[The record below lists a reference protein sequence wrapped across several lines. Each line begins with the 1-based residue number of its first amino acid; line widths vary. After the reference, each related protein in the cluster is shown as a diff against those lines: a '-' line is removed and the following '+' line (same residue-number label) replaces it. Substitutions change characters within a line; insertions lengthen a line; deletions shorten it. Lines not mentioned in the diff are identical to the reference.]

1 MSESEEDKLLG
12 YLRRVTADLHQT
24 RGRLREVEA
33 AAHEPVAVV
42 GMACRYPGGVT
53 TPEDL
58 WHLVQDGTDA
68 ITPFPDDR
76 GWDTEA
82 VYDPDPDEPGRTYV
96 RAGGFLT
103 DVGHFDAEFFG
114 ISPREA
120 QAMDPQQRL
129 LLEASWE
136 AVERAGI
143 DPASLKGRDAGV
155 FVGAVASDYGP
166 RLHDAGGVEGHLM
179 TGTTTSVVSGRIA
192 YTLGLLG
199 PAVTVDTACSSSL
212 VALHLATRSLRQ
224 GECDL
229 ALTGGVTTMPT
240 PGTFIGFSRQR
251 GLARDGRCKPF
262 SDTADGF
269 GPAEGAGMLCLE
281 RLSDARRNGHRV
293 LAVIRGTA
301 VNQDGASSGLSAPN
315 GPAQQRVIRAA
326 LADAGLT
333 APDVDAVEAH
343 GTGTKLGDPIEA
355 QALLATYGR
364 ERAAER
370 PLWLGSVK
378 SNIGHTQAAAGVA
391 GVIKT
396 VLALRNEE
404 LPRTLHADEPSSH
417 VDWSSG
423 TVRLLTRPVPWP
435 RGEQPR
441 RAGVSSFGISGTN
454 AHVVVEEAPVEE
466 APVVVGAPGS
476 GDAPEHGPAATHTFP
491 LVPWVL
497 SAKSAA
503 ALRDQ
508 AARLAAHSER
518 HPDHTPADIGLALA
532 TTRTAFDHR
541 AVLLAPDRARAV
553 ERLTRY
559 ATGTEPAELVTGR
572 DLGGPGPVF
581 VFPGQGSQW
590 AGMAVE
596 LLDSSPVFAE
606 RFAACGTA
614 LEPFVDW
621 SLAEVARGAEGA
633 PGLERVDVVQPV
645 LWAVMV
651 SLAAV
656 WESFGVRPA
665 AVVGHSQG
673 EIAAAVV
680 AGALSVEDGARVVAL
695 RSRTLVALS
704 GRGGMVS
711 VAAPA
716 DDVRRTIDSYHGA
729 LSVAAVNGP
738 STLVVSGDATALEE
752 LLAAYEAEGVRARRI
767 PVDYASH
774 SAHVEEIRADVEK
787 AVSGVS
793 PRPSET
799 PFFST
804 VVAEAIDTTTLDGS
818 YWYRNLRSQVRFE
831 EAVRALLD
839 AGFRQFVEISPH
851 PVLTPGVERTA
862 EDHGSDVSV
871 VGTLR
876 RDDGG
881 GSRLLGSL
889 AEAYV
894 AGAPVTWSR
903 ALDTTGAHRVEL
915 PTYAFQRRHHWL
927 DSGVTPADAA
937 ATGMETVGHPLLDA
951 AVPLPDSDGYL
962 FTGRWSTGT
971 HPWLADHTVRDRVIV
986 PGTALVE
993 TVLRAGD
1000 TVGCDRIEELS
1011 LETPVV
1017 LPDGG
1022 GPLRVQVTVD
1032 GPRDDG
1038 RRAVSVYACGTDGT
1052 DGIWTR
1058 HARGTLSATGV
1069 TGVVGDRDGHGEPA
1083 GLGTWPPADGARTV
1097 DTSGLYERLAD
1108 AGLVYGPAFRGLETV
1123 WRRGEEIYAE
1133 VALPD
1138 EARGAGDGFGLHPAL
1153 LDAALHAWAACTD
1166 DVTAVRL
1173 PFLWT
1178 GVRLYATGA
1187 STLRVR
1193 LAPVAGGG
1201 MSVTVADDT
1210 GRPVASAETLITR
1223 LLGEAG
1229 LGTAAG
1235 SGGGSLHR
1243 VDWTPVPTA
1252 ATGPDHAAPAL
1263 AVVGA
1268 DGLGLDRL
1276 AAHHE
1281 DLTDLVGRTAAGR
1294 CPMPTHVLVGIPP
1307 NTGVDI
1313 AEEAMSAAGHALA
1326 LVQSWLADETFAAAG
1341 SRLVFVTRG
1350 AVAAGTGEGV
1360 PDLATAPVWGLV
1372 RTAQSE
1378 HPGRFV
1384 LVDLDDDPA
1393 SLTALPAAL
1402 RTDEPQLAL
1411 RRGETT
1417 IPQLA
1422 AVPAV
1427 PALPDGSWHL
1437 RTTPAAGLDG
1447 LTPVPTD
1454 AATRPLGERE
1464 IRVEVRAAGLNF
1476 RDVLISLGMYPDPEL
1491 AVLGSEGAGVVT
1503 EVGSAVTGVAVGD
1516 RVMGLAPGWFG
1527 SFVVVDERVVV
1538 GVPVGW
1544 SFVEAASVPVAFVTA
1559 Y

>member
-1 MSESEEDKLLG
+1 MSESEESKLLG

-24 RGRLREVEA
+24 RGRLRELEA
-33 AAHEPVAVV
+33 AAHEPIAVV
-42 GMACRYPGGVT
+42 GMACRYPGGVS

-58 WHLVQDGTDA
+58 WHLVRDGVDA

-82 VYDPDPDEPGRTYV
+82 VYDPDPDESGRTYV
-96 RAGGFLT
+96 REGGFLA

-192 YTLGLLG
+192 YTLGLQG

-262 SDTADGF
+262 SDAADGF

-333 APDVDAVEAH
+333 TADVDVVEAH

-404 LPRTLHADEPSSH
+404 LPRTLHAEEPSSH

-454 AHVVVEEAPVEE
+454 AHIVVEEAPVEE
-466 APVVVGAPGS
+466 AAVEEAPVPGGAP
-476 GDAPEHGPAATHTFP
+476 EREPAAVRAFP
-491 LVPWVL
+491 LVPWAL
-497 SAKSAA
+497 SAKSVA

-508 AARLAAHSER
+508 AARLAAHTER
-518 HPDHTPADIGLALA
+518 HPDHTAADIGLALA

-559 ATGTEPAELVTGR
+559 ATGEGPADVVTGR

-606 RFAACGTA
+606 KFTACGTA

-621 SLAEVARGAEGA
+621 SLTDVVRGGEGA
-633 PGLERVDVVQPV
+633 PGLDRVDVVQPV

-656 WESFGVRPA
+656 WESYGVRPA

-680 AGALSVEDGARVVAL
+680 AGALSLEDGARIVAL

-716 DDVRRTIDSYHGA
+716 DDVRRTVDAYHGA

-738 STLVVSGDATALEE
+738 STLVVSGDAAALDE

-793 PRPSET
+793 PRPSEV

-804 VVAEAIDTTTLDGS
+804 VAAEAIDTTTLDGS

-839 AGFRQFVEISPH
+839 AGFRQFVEVSPH
-851 PVLTPGVERTA
+851 PVLIPGVERTA
-862 EDHGSDVSV
+862 EDHESDVSV

-881 GSRLLGSL
+881 EPRLLGSL

-903 ALDTTGAHRVEL
+903 ALDTAGAHPVEL

-927 DSGVTPADAA
+927 DSGVSAADAA
-937 ATGMETVGHPLLDA
+937 ATGMESVGHPLLDA

-962 FTGRWSTGT
+962 LTGRWSTGT
-971 HPWLADHTVRDRVIV
+971 HPWLADHAVRGQVIV

-1011 LETPVV
+1011 LETPMV
-1017 LPDGG
+1017 LPAGG
-1022 GPLRVQVTVD
+1022 GPLRVQVTVH
-1032 GPRDDG
+1032 GPEDDG
-1038 RRAVSVYACGTDGT
+1038 HRAVSVYACAT

-1069 TGVVGDRDGHGEPA
+1069 TGDHDDRGEPA

-1108 AGLVYGPAFRGLETV
+1108 AGLAYGPAFRGLEAV

-1138 EARGAGDGFGLHPAL
+1138 EARRSGDGFGLHPAL
-1153 LDAALHAWAACTD
+1153 LDAALHAWAACAD

-1178 GVRLYATGA
+1178 GVSLYATGA

-1210 GRPVASAETLITR
+1210 GRPVASAGTLVTR
-1223 LLGEAG
+1223 PLGEAG
-1229 LGTAAG
+1229 LGTVAG

-1243 VDWTPVPTA
+1243 VDWTPVPA
-1252 ATGPDHAAPAL
+1252 AAIAPDSVAVAPVL
-1263 AVVGA
+1263 AVLGVPGVPGVSGG

-1276 AAHHE
+1276 AARHE
-1281 DLTDLVGRTAAGR
+1281 DLTALAGEAAAGR
-1294 CPMPTHVLVGIPP
+1294 CPLPTHVLAEISPR
-1307 NTGVDI
+1307 TGGDI
-1313 AEEAMSAAGHALA
+1313 GEEATSAAGRALA

-1341 SRLVFVTRG
+1341 ARLVVVTRG
-1350 AVAAGTGEGV
+1350 AVAAGAGEGV
-1360 PDLATAPVWGLV
+1360 PDLAAAPVWGLV
-1372 RTAQSE
+1372 RSAQSE

-1393 SLTALPAAL
+1393 SLAALPAAL
-1402 RTDEPQLAL
+1402 RTEEPQLAL

-1417 IPQLA
+1417 VPQLS

-1464 IRVEVRAAGLNF
+1464 VRVEVRAAGLNF

-1544 SFVEAASVPVAFVTA
+1544 SFVE
-1559 Y
+1559 